1 MKRRQKTRLL
11 LTAFTA
17 AVLLGVYLWMV
28 FQEHRAENGED
39 GLRVYTMEAAAID
52 RLAFTG
58 EEGPVT
64 LVRRGEQWFW
74 QQEEAFPLNQNFT
87 KTMVDKTAVLEARA
101 VVAEGKEHYRTYGLD
116 QPSNVITVGAG
127 GQEKII
133 YLGSSSSA
141 SGDFYMAV
149 EESEKI
155 YVVDASFHNIFSGS
169 ILSMAVRESLPDF
182 HLEDITRLT
191 VAEGEREIT
200 FSRES
205 EKGTEPGEA
214 SGNAGWMVFEKT
226 GEQPDGNRPAGDFR
240 AEPGEPCQAE
250 PPDGNR
256 PAGDFQPEPPELRQ
270 ADQAQVTGL
279 LAQVMKLRFEELA
292 VYQPDARE
300 LDACGLGEPAVR
312 LLVVYKKEGQ
322 ERTYSILVGNGAG
335 SGSHGNAGDGT
346 QRNAGTESRTSDY
359 CYVYPEGGYGIYLTR
374 ADSLAPFRGLAAEA
388 FLSLSVGRVRREELG
403 SIAVS
408 AGEVRTEYT
417 LEAQADGRVAFYH
430 DGKEITEKE
439 FNGIYYPLYSLTAEK
454 RVTDITSQ
462 LTQPPAL
469 TLEYRRLPGYGEP
482 VRVELIAYDQNYYGA
497 KVNGKAE
504 LLVNRQQ
511 VHRLM
516 ELWK

>member
-28 FQEHRAENGED
+28 FQERRAENGED

-149 EESEKI
+149 EGSEKI

-205 EKGTEPGEA
+205 ENGRDPGEA
-214 SGNAGWMVFEKT
+214 SGNAGWMVCERT
-226 GEQPDGNRPAGDFR
+226 GEPPDLR
-240 AEPGEPCQAE
+240 QAE

-256 PAGDFQPEPPELRQ
+256 PAGDFQPEPPELPEQRQ

-292 VYQPDARE
+292 VYRPDSRE
-300 LDACGLGEPAVR
+300 LEACGLGEPAVR
-312 LLVVYKKEGQ
+312 LLVVYQKEGQ
-322 ERTYSILVGNGAG
+322 ERTYSILAGNGEG
-335 SGSHGNAGDGT
+335 SGSHG
-346 QRNAGTESRTSDY
+346 NAGTESRTSDY

-454 RVTDITSQ
+454 RVTDITGQ

-497 KVNGKAE
+497 KVNGRAE

>member
-28 FQEHRAENGED
+28 FQERRAENGED
-39 GLRVYTMEAAAID
+39 GIRVYTMEAAAID

-133 YLGSSSSA
+133 YLGSSSPA

-149 EESEKI
+149 EGSEKI

-205 EKGTEPGEA
+205 ENGTEPGEA
-214 SGNAGWMVFEKT
+214 SGNAGWIVCERT
-226 GEQPDGNRPAGDFR
+226 G
-240 AEPGEPCQAE
+240 EPGELRQAE

-256 PAGDFQPEPPELRQ
+256 PAGDFQAEQPEQRQ
-270 ADQAQVTGL
+270 ADQAQVNGL

-312 LLVVYKKEGQ
+312 LLVVYQKEGQ

-335 SGSHGNAGDGT
+335 SGSHG
-346 QRNAGTESRTSDY
+346 NAGTESRTSDY

-417 LEAQADGRVAFYH
+417 LEAQADGRVAFYC